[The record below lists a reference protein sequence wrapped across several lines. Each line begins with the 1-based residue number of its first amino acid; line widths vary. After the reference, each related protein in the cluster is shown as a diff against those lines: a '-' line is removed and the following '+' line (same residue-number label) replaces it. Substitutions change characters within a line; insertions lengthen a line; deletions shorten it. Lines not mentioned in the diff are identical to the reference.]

1 MLKASGL
8 RPSWYRLLTFFL
20 FAIILLAFSLFGWVT
35 WKNVT
40 AETSS
45 TLDPHNRALAATFN
59 GFISR
64 QSELL
69 ENLASN
75 IDASAGTQQ
84 RLQDILQA
92 TPEMRVLAY
101 LNRDYSAI
109 ASTGQLKSIN
119 WAELFDGNRS
129 IGKPFRPSFIGET
142 IVPVRISMPSGDYLV
157 AAYRL
162 IGQDGIWQG
171 SDTGPSIRSMIIGS
185 DGLIYVSYPETSL
198 FWESF
203 ITSTVSSELLAHI
216 EALSQSNQGAQSLNI
231 DEDNFQGETLTFT
244 AQELKD
250 YQLYALSA
258 IDRSVFW
265 DIWINQIKYVALA
278 ALLFTALGAFVFRL
292 VANRANRSENAK
304 DKAEYNVM
312 KLSQAIEQSPSN
324 VVVTDAHWLVEYEN
338 KRQADQQGIA
348 GRAEVGRSLLEFYP
362 FHLIKKD
369 IGDIEHTLNHGDSWF
384 AERFSKDQKQWFS
397 FTVSAITG
405 EDGVL
410 DSYVVVTQDIS
421 ERKRTEVRLF
431 KQANFDVLTGLPN
444 RRRTHDLLEDELAEA
459 FKAGEKVAVLYM
471 DVDNFK
477 QVNDTFGHILGD
489 QMLQMVALRLQ
500 KSVLDR
506 AVACHMSGDEFLIFL
521 RYEDQATVVE
531 QAEKIMDAMVD
542 PLKLEGKKLFVSVS
556 VGIASYPDD
565 SADVIGLLKDADI
578 ALYES
583 KNRGRCCYSFFDREL
598 DERNK
603 RKIELESEIR
613 NAVANQEIYMCYQT
627 KNRISNEEVYGFEA
641 LMRWKSPRLG
651 FVSPE
656 EFITAAEE
664 IGVIDVLGEFA
675 LYQACEDLKRF
686 QGTADQPLNMAV
698 NVSMRQLTHSDV
710 VGTVKAVLEKTQTDP
725 ARLELEITE
734 SMLAQQLDEVQPILN
749 QLLELGVSL
758 SIDDFGTGY
767 SSLSYLTRFPV
778 STLKIDRVFV
788 KDMVE
793 NKSDATLTHTVI
805 TMAHKLG
812 LKVVA
817 EGIEDE
823 AQLALLRVY
832 DCDIGQGYFFSKP
845 LNFDEMVNH
854 LRNKQEKP
862 EWAI

>member
-1 MLKASGL
+1 MLKASEF
-8 RPSWYRLLTFFL
+8 RPSWYRLLTFSL
-20 FAIILLAFSLFGWVT
+20 FFVILLAFCFFGWIT
-35 WKNVT
+35 WKDVR
-40 AETSS
+40 AEASSSLGPHNRLFSS
-45 TLDPHNRALAATFN
+45 TLNE
-59 GFISR
+59 FISR

-69 ENLASN
+69 ETLAQT
-75 IDASAGTQQ
+75 IDASAGTNQ
-84 RLQDILQA
+84 RLNDILQA

-101 LNRDYSAI
+101 LDQDYAPI

-119 WAELFDGNRS
+119 WAELFEGDQS
-129 IGKPFRPSFIGET
+129 IGRPFRPSFIGET
-142 IVPVRISMPSGDYLV
+142 IVPVRVTMSSGHYLV

-162 IGQDGIWQG
+162 VGPDGIWQVNE
-171 SDTGPSIRSMIIGS
+171 STPVISSMIIGS

-198 FWESF
+198 FLESF
-203 ITSTVSSELLAHI
+203 ITSNVSSELLNHI
-216 EALSQSNQGAQSLNI
+216 QTLSLTNRSADVLAIDQDELQGDSI
-231 DEDNFQGETLTFT
+231 TFT

-250 YQLYALSA
+250 YQLYAVSS
-258 IDRSVFW
+258 IDHSLFW
-265 DIWINQIKYVALA
+265 SLWLNKIQYIALA
-278 ALLFTALGAFVFRL
+278 ALLFMVLGAGVIRL
-292 VANRANRSENAK
+292 VAQRANRSESAK

-324 VVVTDAHWLVEYEN
+324 VVVTDSKWLVEYEN
-338 KRQADQQGIA
+338 KRQTDQQGIA
-348 GRAEVGRSLLEFYP
+348 GRAVVGRSLLDVYP
-362 FHLIKKD
+362 FELIKKD
-369 IGDIEHTLNHGDSWF
+369 IYDVEHTLNHGDSWF
-384 AERFSKDQKQWFS
+384 AERFAKEQKQWFS
-397 FTVSAITG
+397 FTISGITG

-444 RRRTHDLLEDELAEA
+444 RRRTHDLLEEQINEA
-459 FKAGEKVAVLYM
+459 FKHEEKLAVLYM

-500 KSVLDR
+500 KSVLDK
-506 AVACHMSGDEFLIFL
+506 AVACHMSGDEFLIFM
-521 RYEDQATVVE
+521 RYKDQSSVIQ

-542 PLKLEGKKLFVSVS
+542 PMKLEGKKLFVSVS

-603 RKIELESEIR
+603 RKIELESEVR

-627 KNRISNEEVYGFEA
+627 KNRISTEEVYGFEA

-686 QGTADQPLNMAV
+686 QGTAETPLNMAV

-710 VGTVKAVLEKTQTDP
+710 VGTVKQVLEKTQLDP

-778 STLKIDRVFV
+778 STLKIDRCFV

-845 LNFDEMVNH
+845 LTFDEMINH
-854 LRNKQEKP
+854 LRNKQDKP